1 MGITTSNPGAAAEEK
16 DDPMLA
22 PPGLV
27 EVVQWGASTMFLP
40 CSATAVGKHESSRS
54 LRVVTERRDRHWQ
67 EESSVDEAL
76 AGRVR

>member
-1 MGITTSNPGAAAEEK
+1 MGITTSNPDAAAEEK

-40 CSATAVGKHESSRS
+40 CSATAAGKRESSRS
-54 LRVVTERRDRHWQ
+54 LGVVTEQPDRHRQ
-67 EESSVDEAL
+67 ADSGVDEEV
-76 AGRVR
+76 AGQGR